1 MIKELIERYDAIAVE
16 AELIEEQINA
26 LKKNL
31 AAVNL
36 CLKEEENL
44 IDSYLKD
51 QNIESMRE
59 GSYKLYYKTSKP
71 VVYDD
76 ETLIPEEYMRKKVEI
91 DGAKIRAV
99 LLKNG
104 HVPGARI
111 GEISIL
117 KIEKTD

>member
-16 AELIEEQINA
+16 AEFIEEQINV

-44 IDSYLKD
+44 IDSYLKE